1 MSVLRTIGFTVI
13 AEVAKTVTEWAIKK
27 YQKHKAKKQEQKDG
41 ESSKKKDS
49 SGS

>member
-27 YQKHKAKKQEQKDG
+27 YQEHKAKKQDKKDG
-41 ESSKKKDS
+41 KSTEKEPK